1 MTFIES
7 LKKNR
12 VQLLLIIP
20 LLVGL
25 YWKIVPGMVRDW
37 TRDENYSHGFL
48 VPLIAGYFLYQ
59 RWPQLKER
67 VARPDGV
74 GLVVIILGLL
84 QLLLGWLST
93 EYFTMR
99 SSLVVLLAGLVLYFF
114 GRQVLKLMALPL
126 GYLLFMV
133 PIPYIIYNLAA
144 FPLKMFVTKVS
155 VGALHLLG
163 VIVQREGNIII
174 FPTTTLEVADACS
187 GMRSLLSL
195 LALAV
200 AYAYFIPTSTKR
212 RWILIASAVP
222 IAIATNALRVI
233 VTGILAQWWGAKAAE
248 GFFHEFAGM
257 AVFALAMA
265 LLVGVGALVKR
276 EGQVP
281 GTGDRGKT
289 ETGDEVTG
297 KRGEGEKTETRE
309 EGTGERGEEGKNG
322 FIPLS
327 RHPVTS
333 LPVLYFLLIVTLLFI
348 NLRTNISVP
357 INRPFNQFPE
367 QIGAW
372 QMSAQQEFSASILKV
387 LMPTDYLSRQYK
399 GAAGNDV
406 SLYIGFH
413 DGGPGSGGIHSP
425 KHCLPGSGWH
435 EVYTRRGTLETSG
448 GAMDIVRAVYQ
459 KGDSKEL
466 FLYWFQMMD
475 DTITDEYSLKL
486 SEIKNSILHRRKD
499 QAFVRFS
506 ITLGEDEQASAARL
520 ETFVRAVTPVLKEF
534 LPR

>member
-7 LKKNR
+7 LNKHR
-12 VQLLLIIP
+12 LQLLLLIP

-25 YWKIVPGMVRDW
+25 YWKIVPSMVAEW
-37 TRDENYSHGFL
+37 SKDENYSHGFL

-59 RWPQLKER
+59 RWPDLKKR
-67 VARPDGV
+67 AARPEWA
-74 GLVVIILGLL
+74 GLVVIILGLV
-84 QLLLGWLST
+84 QLMLGWLAT

-99 SSLVVLLAGLVLYFF
+99 SSLVVLLAGMVLYFF

-144 FPLKMFVTKVS
+144 FPLKMFVTKAS
-155 VGALHLLG
+155 VAVLHLLG
-163 VIVQREGNIII
+163 VIVQREGNILI
-174 FPTTTLEVADACS
+174 FPTITLEVADACS

-200 AYAYFIPTSTKR
+200 AYAYFIQTSTKR

-265 LLVGVGALVKR
+265 MLVGVGALVKGESR
-276 EGQVP
+276 TPDIGPQTSDAGLQTSDPGGQTADLRHQTSELKSEVP
-281 GTGDRGKT
+281 SPKS
-289 ETGDEVTG
+289 V
-297 KRGEGEKTETRE
+297 
-309 EGTGERGEEGKNG
+309 
-322 FIPLS
+322 IVYS
-327 RHPVTS
+327 
-333 LPVLYFLLIVTLLFI
+333 LLIVTVLFI
-348 NLRTNISVP
+348 NLRTNLSVP
-357 INRPFNQFPE
+357 INRPFSQFPE
-367 QIGAW
+367 QIGSW
-372 QMSAQQEFSASILKV
+372 QMSSRQEFSANIIKV

-399 GAAGNDV
+399 GPAGSDV
-406 SLYIGFH
+406 SLYVGYH
-413 DGGPGSGGIHSP
+413 DGGPQSGGIHSP

-435 EVYTRRGTLETSG
+435 EVYTKRGTLETPNG
-448 GAMDIVRAVYQ
+448 LLDIVRAVYQ
-459 KGDSKEL
+459 KGDTKEL

-475 DTITDEYSLKL
+475 DTITDEYSLKI

-506 ITLGEDEQASAARL
+506 ITLGEDETRATAGL
-520 ETFVRAVTPVLKEF
+520 ETFVRDVTPVLKEF